1 MSKVLIVDDYDD
13 TRYLI
18 RYLLEMYGFEVSE
31 AANGLEALESV
42 REHAPDLVLMD
53 ISMPKMDGLT
63 AARKLRE
70 QPQYAELPIIA
81 ITAQSEGY
89 REPALE
95 AGCNELI
102 AKPINIDDLRPVI
115 SKHLAN

>member
-1 MSKVLIVDDYDD
+1 MSRVLVVDDYDD

-18 RYLLEMYGFEVSE
+18 RFLLEMYGFEVSE
-31 AANGLEALESV
+31 ATNGIEALESV
-42 REHAPDLVLMD
+42 DRQVPDLVLMD
-53 ISMPKMDGLT
+53 ISMPHMDGLT
-63 AARKLRE
+63 AARKIRA
-70 QPQYAELPIIA
+70 QPRYAKLPIIA

-89 REPALE
+89 RKPAME

-115 SKHLAN
+115 NRHLHH